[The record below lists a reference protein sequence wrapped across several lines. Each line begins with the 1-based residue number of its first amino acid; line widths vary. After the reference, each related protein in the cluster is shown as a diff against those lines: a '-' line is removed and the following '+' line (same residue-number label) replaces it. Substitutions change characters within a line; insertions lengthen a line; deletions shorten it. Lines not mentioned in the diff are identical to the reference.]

1 MGSHHLLGS
10 RVGHLRAVFLLRKK
24 PKKSNMSVNEAEARK
39 ICEIYDWDGT
49 GKLYMY
55 YFMDIFYALGMNIAK
70 KVTVKFGQTD
80 DTGKKFCTFD
90 EVIKLMNE
98 AVKEPEHSGNYHDYV
113 ELCKLYDKNENG
125 TMMLAEL
132 ENILCNLADEIPK
145 EDCQKMFEELAPKE
159 DEDGMIP
166 YTAFIDK
173 LCGKAKFGLKSDAV
187 PLQLLRRIQKIGNVD
202 FENKLKNFKTYSMTI
217 LLVNFSN
224 SSKNNLCKN

>member
-10 RVGHLRAVFLLRKK
+10 RVGHLWAVFLLRKK
-24 PKKSNMSVNEAEARK
+24 PNMSVNEAEARK

-49 GKLYMY
+49 GKLDMY

-132 ENILCNLADEIPK
+132 ENFLTNLGDEIPK
-145 EDCQKMFEELAPKE
+145 EDTAKLLEELADKE
-159 DEDGMIP
+159 DEDGFIP
-166 YTAFIDK
+166 YVPFIDR
-173 LCGKAKFGLKSDAV
+173 LVGKA
-187 PLQLLRRIQKIGNVD
+187 
-202 FENKLKNFKTYSMTI
+202 
-217 LLVNFSN
+217 
-224 SSKNNLCKN
+224 